1 MFAVCISKC
10 SMSRFER
17 SGLKYMDEMNL
28 EITTQK
34 LIYLSFLDIY
44 TFPAAFIV
52 LKKRHLKI
60 NERYIKLQKIHLCVG
75 LV

>member
-17 SGLKYMDEMNL
+17 SGLKYEDEMNL

-44 TFPAAFIV
+44 TFPAVF
-52 LKKRHLKI
+52 LF
-60 NERYIKLQKIHLCVG
+60 
-75 LV
+75 